1 MAQGKLTYVK
11 IREDIGMASEIILKK
26 SKFSKTLLK
35 NFQNY
40 YGGIGVDPW
49 FVKVKWHEWVDDPD
63 VVVYKAL
70 NNGNTVGWIVYNPKK
85 STIEEILRNR
95 TRSGN
100 NTESQ
105 IVDAFIV
112 RENLISA
119 ETLKEDNNKY
129 QWMIEYGFRPTRSFV
144 KDGFSFVKM
153 DLSTSIL
160 LKKAKTLK
168 PSKSYHRKEIVAI
181 EKVSEAQSDREI
193 KAGLENL
200 IKNLGGLKKYVKP
213 GQTVV
218 IKPNIVSDH
227 GFKDGVWKGGI
238 VTDIR
243 LMKALVEMLLP
254 IAGKVIIAE
263 GSSINRSETAKMFAH
278 YGYDKLVDLDPGKV
292 RLVDLN
298 IDEQIEKPIPGGK
311 RMHFRKVPVTLEKAD
326 VIISVP
332 VLKIHFAAV
341 ASLAIKHLQGAVP
354 PLEKYMTHFFG
365 LWQNLVNIHHLIKPS
380 LTIID
385 GLVGQEDFGPVSGTP
400 KTMNLLLG
408 GTNPVAIDA
417 TAMRIMGLD
426 PASSPPV
433 FLAYLQGFGP
443 IEEEKIRIIG
453 PSIEEVASPFK
464 QPDID
469 LSQGKDISIHATSAC
484 SGCTGYLHFVL
495 TKLRRPDPADTS
507 RSLMDRPFEKK
518 VNIFLGP
525 ATDHKISPQEMNI
538 FMGICQQHHAEVGTF
553 LPGCPPHAEVIVN
566 GIFDLFP
573 DIEKPKYAD
582 ESEEKKLG
590 EMLQQILSMT

>member
-1 MAQGKLTYVK
+1 VTSG
-11 IREDIGMASEIILKK
+11 IILKK
-26 SKFSKTLLK
+26 GKFSKTLL
-35 NFQNY
+35 NNIQNY
-40 YGGIGVDPW
+40 FEGIGVGPR
-49 FVKVKWHEWVDDPD
+49 FVAVKWHEWVDYPD
-63 VVVYKAL
+63 VAVFKAEI
-70 NNGNTVGWIVYNPKK
+70 NGKVVGWVVYNPKK
-85 STIEEILRNR
+85 STIEEILRDSTCR
-95 TRSGN
+95 GK

-105 IVDAFIV
+105 IVDALV
-112 RENLISA
+112 ARENLISA
-119 ETLKEDNNKY
+119 EILKEDNKKY
-129 QWMIEYGFRPTRSFV
+129 QWMLEYGFRPTRSFV

-168 PSKSYHRKEIVAI
+168 PSKSYHRMEIVAI
-181 EKVSEAQSDREI
+181 EKVSEAQADQEI
-193 KAGLENL
+193 KTGLENL
-200 IKNLGGLKKYVKP
+200 IKKLGGLKKYVKP

-227 GFKDGVWKGGI
+227 GIKDGTWKGGI

-243 LMKALVEMLLP
+243 VIKALVEMLLP

-263 GSSINRSETAKMFAH
+263 GASINRSETTKMFAH
-278 YGYDKLVDLDPGKV
+278 YGYDRLIDIDPNKV
-292 RLVDLN
+292 SLLDLN
-298 IDEQIEKPIPGGK
+298 NDEQIEKAVPGGK
-311 RMHFRKVPVTLEKAD
+311 RMLFRKVPVTLEKAD

-332 VLKIHFAAV
+332 VLKLHFAAV

-365 LWQNLVNIHHLIKPS
+365 LWQNLVNIHHLVKPK

-400 KTMNLLLG
+400 KTMNLLIG
-408 GTNPVAIDA
+408 GTNPVALDA
-417 TAMRIMGLD
+417 VAMRIMGLD
-426 PASSPPV
+426 PATSPPV

-443 IEEEKIRIIG
+443 IEPDKIKIIG
-453 PSIEEVASPFK
+453 PSIKSVSSPFK

-469 LSQGKDISIHATSAC
+469 LSQGKDISIQASSAC
-484 SGCTGYLHFVL
+484 SGCKGYLHFVIA
-495 TKLRRPDPADTS
+495 KLRRSDPADPS
-507 RSLMDRPFEKK
+507 RSIMDRPFEEK

-525 ATDHKISPQEMNI
+525 ATDKEINPQEKNI
-538 FMGICQQHHAEVGTF
+538 FMGICQQHHAEMGAF

-566 GIFDLFP
+566 GIFGLFP

-590 EMLQQILSMT
+590 EMLQKILSMT